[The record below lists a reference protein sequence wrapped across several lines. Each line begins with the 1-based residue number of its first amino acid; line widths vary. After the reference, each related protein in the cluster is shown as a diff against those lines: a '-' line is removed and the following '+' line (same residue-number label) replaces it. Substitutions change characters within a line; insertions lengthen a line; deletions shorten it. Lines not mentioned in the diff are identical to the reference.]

1 MAQAKAKEAKIQ
13 EKQDVV
19 DEEAPTMYQNP
30 YLKDLDKEV
39 EDPRQTVEDT
49 KEEATPQETGFIS
62 NNETQ
67 PNHDY
72 KKRYDDLKS
81 HDDRKQNENKQKL
94 EELEAKMRLAEK
106 NKAMAD
112 YTPPKSDEDLEKF
125 KKKYPDVYDVVETIS
140 QKQASRQVESLQ
152 DEVKTLRKREEDLVV
167 QSAYRELVNA
177 HTDFIELK
185 DSPEFMEWLITQPAS
200 ISDGVTKNNKDS
212 KWAIRVVDLYK
223 ADNGLSKSKPN
234 STTSAAQSVTR
245 TKAKSVNVSG
255 NSNKKIWKASEIQRM
270 NPNVYEKFEKEI
282 DTAFKEG
289 RVDSRA

>member
-1 MAQAKAKEAKIQ
+1 MAQAKAKEAEIQ
-13 EKQDVV
+13 DKQDVV
-19 DEEAPTMYQNP
+19 DDGRSTMYQTP
-30 YLKDLDKEV
+30 YHKDLDKEV

-49 KEEATPQETGFIS
+49 PEATPQETGFIG

-81 HDDRKQNENKQKL
+81 HYDRKQNENKQKL

-140 QKQASRQVESLQ
+140 QKQASRQVEALQ

-167 QSAYRELVNA
+167 QSAYRELLNA
-177 HTDFIELK
+177 HPDFTELK
-185 DSPEFMEWLITQPAS
+185 DSPEFIEWLNTQPSS
-200 ISDGVTKNNKDS
+200 ISDGVTKNSKDS

-223 ADNGLSKSKPN
+223 ADNGLSKSRPN
-234 STTSAAQSVTR
+234 STTSAAQSVTK

-255 NSNKKIWKASEIQRM
+255 NSDKKIWKASEIQKM
-270 NPNVYEKFEKEI
+270 NPNVYEKFENEI
-282 DTAFKEG
+282 DIAFKEG
-289 RVDSRA
+289 RVDTRA

>member
-13 EKQDVV
+13 EEQNVV
-19 DEEAPTMYQNP
+19 DDGHSTMYQNS
-30 YLKDLDKEV
+30 YRKDLDKEI
-39 EDPRQTVEDT
+39 EDPRQAVEDT
-49 KEEATPQETGFIS
+49 VEATPQQTGFIG

-81 HDDRKQNENKQKL
+81 HYDRKQNENKQKL
-94 EELEAKMRLAEK
+94 EELEAKARLAEK
-106 NKAMAD
+106 SKAMAS
-112 YTPPKSDEDLEKF
+112 YTPPKSDEDLEQF

-152 DEVKTLRKREEDLVV
+152 EEVKTLRKREEDLVV

-177 HTDFIELK
+177 HQDFTELK
-185 DSPEFMEWLITQPAS
+185 DSQEFIDWLNTQPSS
-200 ISDGVTKNNKDS
+200 ISDGVTKNSKDS

-223 ADNGLSKSKPN
+223 ADNGLSKSKPS
-234 STTSAAQSVTR
+234 STVSAAQSVTK

-255 NSNKKIWKASEIQRM
+255 DTNKKIWKQSEIQKMSSRA
-270 NPNVYEKFEKEI
+270 YEKFENEI
-282 DTAFKEG
+282 DIAFKEG
-289 RVDSRA
+289 RVDTRA

>member
-1 MAQAKAKEAKIQ
+1 MAQAKAKEAEIQ
-13 EKQDVV
+13 NKQDVV
-19 DEEAPTMYQNP
+19 DDGHSTMYQNS
-30 YLKDLDKEV
+30 YRKDLDKEI
-39 EDPRQTVEDT
+39 EDPRQAVEDT
-49 KEEATPQETGFIS
+49 VEATPQQTGFIG

-81 HDDRKQNENKQKL
+81 HYDRKQNENKQKL
-94 EELEAKMRLAEK
+94 EELEAKTRLAEK

-112 YTPPKSDEDLEKF
+112 YTPPKSDEDLEQF

-152 DEVKTLRKREEDLVV
+152 EEVKTLRKREEDLVV

-177 HTDFIELK
+177 HPDFTELK
-185 DSPEFMEWLITQPAS
+185 DSQEFIDWLNTQPAS
-200 ISDGVTKNNKDS
+200 ISDGVTKNSKDS

-223 ADNGLSKSKPN
+223 ADNGLSKSKPS
-234 STTSAAQSVTR
+234 STVSAAQSVTK

-255 NSNKKIWKASEIQRM
+255 DTNKKIWKQSEIQKMSSRA
-270 NPNVYEKFEKEI
+270 YEKFENEI
-282 DTAFKEG
+282 DIAFREG
-289 RVDSRA
+289 RVDTRA